1 LIKSLIFEFLRLPGI
16 NSLLKSLRPVLTGF
30 DMRAVDKFP
39 VRGPMPIQFRGRE
52 VFRMA
57 SDGRDSAASGAF
69 WVGLDDYEGCTLP
82 VFAHLAAAS
91 RHIVDVGAN
100 TGIFSLLV
108 ARLYPT
114 CRVHAFEPFPPAA
127 DLLEANIRL
136 NALEN
141 VLVRRAALS
150 DYNGNLPLF
159 FNNAL
164 RLTQGASLQA
174 RSDRVN
180 QVEVPVVRLDDYLP
194 SEGISEIELLKI
206 DVEGYEHQVLWG
218 AEKTIATCR
227 PHIICEVIRPEH
239 YDKLRRFIQKHDY
252 RSYRLAADG
261 LHPDFELSAHGPVAW
276 NRLFIHSS
284 RLADLDGLPFPTSP
298 RLEESA
304 LPLS

>member
-1 LIKSLIFEFLRLPGI
+1 MIKSLIFEFLRLPGI

-39 VRGPMPIQFRGRE
+39 VRGPMPIRFRGKE
-52 VFRMA
+52 VFQMA

-82 VFAHLAAAS
+82 VFAHLAANS

-108 ARLYPT
+108 ARLYPA

-150 DYNGNLPLF
+150 DYTGNLPLF

-180 QVEVPVVRLDDYLP
+180 QVEVPVVRLDDYLL

-218 AEKTIATCR
+218 AEKTIAACR

-239 YDKLRRFIQKHDY
+239 YDKLRDFIKKHNY

-261 LHPDFELSAHGPVAW
+261 LHPDFELSPHGPVAW

-284 RLADLDGLPFPTSP
+284 RLHHLDGLPFPEP
-298 RLEESA
+298 LPAKESTA
-304 LPLS
+304 P